1 MGNMKEYL
9 MRTAIFRLAA
19 VFALVAGAL
28 VFGTAVSA
36 DGATVQDV
44 DSCVTTT
51 FLYGPPR
58 IVCVDAHIE
67 YNTTTTPSGNFS
79 VDANFHGTS
88 TVTVAGQTT
97 SSALNG
103 HFHVLLQDGTPQVIN
118 QNTRQTI
125 TSPNGQTV
133 CITLHYHSANGQ
145 VQFSDFDVTPGAC

>member
-1 MGNMKEYL
+1 
-9 MRTAIFRLAA
+9 MRTAIVRLAA
-19 VFALVAGAL
+19 IFALVAGAL

-44 DSCVTTT
+44 DMCHTTV

-58 IVCVDAHIE
+58 TTCVDAHIE

-97 SSALNG
+97 SSAFNN

-118 QNTRQTI
+118 VNDRETI

-133 CITLHYHSANGQ
+133 CITNHFHSANGQ
-145 VQFSDFDVTPGAC
+145 IRFSDFDVTPGAC